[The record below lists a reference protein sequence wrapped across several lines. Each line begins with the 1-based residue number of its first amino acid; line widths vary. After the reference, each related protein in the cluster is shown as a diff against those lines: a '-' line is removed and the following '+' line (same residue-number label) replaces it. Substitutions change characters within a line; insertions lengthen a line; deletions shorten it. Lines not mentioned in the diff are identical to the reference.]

1 MKPGANP
8 CVLIGPRGWETPP
21 PSLAKRV
28 SGLAGVPGPGVSFT
42 KVNETK
48 GTGWGEWGG
57 RESRGRGYGNAPISG
72 SPGLTTVGGARK
84 TSWCAGDPGPGPP
97 RSGLA
102 PWPLLWPRGMLETPR
117 GSSTEP
123 PASGEAA
130 GGGGRENVRDSP
142 PRLQDAPHFLTAAN
156 ADSRAWGGRR
166 WDSGLEGAL
175 ELWA

>member
-57 RESRGRGYGNAPISG
+57 EREPRLRVWKCTNQRLPRAHNCRRRQENK
-72 SPGLTTVGGARK
+72 LVR
-84 TSWCAGDPGPGPP
+84 WGPGAGAASLGPSP
-97 RSGLA
+97 VALA
-102 PWPLLWPRGMLETPR
+102 VAPGH
-117 GSSTEP
+117 
-123 PASGEAA
+123 A
-130 GGGGRENVRDSP
+130 RDTS
-142 PRLQDAPHFLTAAN
+142 RLQH
-156 ADSRAWGGRR
+156 
-166 WDSGLEGAL
+166 
-175 ELWA
+175 